1 MGWLVWG
8 VIACSLLDPPLSAQ
22 AGGPAPPTSDSVTVV
37 SGQQYE
43 AGGLFMTFMGR
54 GYRDLWTTPIRVPVA
69 DLSRW
74 GGGGLTPFDV
84 GGGQTTQTLHLRG
97 ADGRRYVLQ
106 SVDKSPGALGE
117 ELQGTPVEA
126 IIQDQ
131 LSSFH
136 PSGAVITARLLEA
149 VGVLHPQP
157 LLVLVPDSPQLGEYR
172 DQFAGMLALFEERPD
187 DGPDGG
193 AGFAGSRRIV
203 QTPDLFDELEED
215 PGDRVRPL

>member
-1 MGWLVWG
+1 MVRFVSVVL
-8 VIACSLLDPPLSAQ
+8 ACSLLAPPLGAQ

-37 SGQQYE
+37 SGEEYE
-43 AGGLFMTFMGR
+43 GSGLFMTFMGH

-84 GGGQTTQTLHLRG
+84 GGGMTTRTLHLRG
-97 ADGRRYVLQ
+97 ADGRRYVLR

-126 IIQDQ
+126 IMQDQ

-149 VGVLHPQP
+149 VGVLHPQTQ
-157 LLVLVPDSPQLGEYR
+157 LVYVPDSPLLGEYR
-172 DQFAGMLALFEERPD
+172 EQFAGMLALFEERPD
-187 DGPDGG
+187 DLPDGA

-203 QTPDLFDELEED
+203 QTPT
-215 PGDRVRPL
+215 VR